1 MKIKNNIIFFLIFS
15 FLISNPVTDEINKIL
30 YSETDYKINKIE
42 SLKDKFK
49 NDDNLIILDA
59 LLEFDGDKSV
69 TLFSDYLKI
78 NPNGKYAE
86 LSIFKIAE
94 YNYSKA
100 KYIESAKWYKKIPD
114 NFSSSNKLETAISY
128 YLNSLVIANKSD
140 SARYYANKYKKKF
153 PKINSLN
160 KNFLSDVNAYKNDKI
175 KYTIKLAE
183 YNKLRSA
190 LYYKNMLQKEGF
202 PVRMNE
208 VKKNNNFGY
217 ELFVGEYKTEKS
229 AINMKKRLF
238 SRLGISNCKIIKLN

>member
-1 MKIKNNIIFFLIFS
+1 MKIINNLIFFSILS
-15 FLISNPVTDEINKIL
+15 LLISNPLIEEIEKIL
-30 YSETDYKINKIE
+30 YNETDYKINKIE
-42 SLKDKFK
+42 SFKDKFK

-59 LLEFDGDKSV
+59 LLEYDGDKSV
-69 TLFSDYLKI
+69 GLFCDYLKI
-78 NPNGKYAE
+78 NPNGQYAE

-114 NFSSSNKLETAISY
+114 NFTSSNKLETAISY

-153 PKINSLN
+153 PRISSLN
-160 KNFLSDVNAYKNDKI
+160 KNFLLDLNNNINNKI

-208 VKKNNNFGY
+208 IKKTDNIVY
-217 ELFVGEYKTEKS
+217 ELFIGEYKNEKS